1 MTRRRLMRRML
12 VLALAALAL
21 LGVATTDAFAQAAAA
36 APAAPIPTF
45 KITGFIDELITYS
58 NNTSNFDFD
67 LHRKDYLFYG
77 RTRGRFDIVGE
88 YGKAK
93 AVLGIETDFVYG
105 QTGATQSNISSGS
118 NAAGNVTSAGNVAT
132 AVFPGTDG
140 SLGLNTDV
148 RGALEIK
155 WLYTEFEVPYIPY
168 PTVVRL
174 GAQPFGAA
182 ATYKLATYANGD
194 FAGVNL
200 QTTFTPN
207 VKMVGS
213 YVAIE
218 EMMTGRQ
225 QTTGTQAPTNTFL
238 GVNPTQLKGDDWAVI
253 FAPEITPIKGLD
265 IKPMYSYFLASGTTS
280 SQARSGRGGISAT
293 NWFQNT
299 CNTTTEAATCTGNNA
314 SGTWRKGINESR
326 HTVGLDARYRMG
338 PFSLD
343 PTVMYQFGN

>member
-1 MTRRRLMRRML
+1 MTRRRLMRRTL

-45 KITGFIDELITYS
+45 KITGFIDEVITYS

-93 AVLGIETDFVYG
+93 AVLGLELDEVYG
-105 QTGATQSNISSGS
+105 QTGTGNSNISTVQGGATT
-118 NAAGNVTSAGNVAT
+118 AATGAVN
-132 AVFPGTDG
+132 VFPGTDG
-140 SLGLNTDV
+140 SFSLNTDV
-148 RGALEIK
+148 RGQLEIK
-155 WLYTEFEVPYIPY
+155 WLYTEFELPYIPY

-182 ATYKLATYANGD
+182 ASYKLAAYANGD

-207 VKMVGS
+207 VKLVAT
-213 YVAIE
+213 YVAVE

-225 QTTGTQAPTNTFL
+225 QATGTQTPGLAL
-238 GVNPTQLKGDDWAVI
+238 GVPALQLRGDDWAFI
-253 FAPEITPIKGLD
+253 IAPEITPIKGLD
-265 IKPMYSYFLASGTTS
+265 LKPMFAYFLA
-280 SQARSGRGGISAT
+280 
-293 NWFQNT
+293 
-299 CNTTTEAATCTGNNA
+299 
-314 SGTWRKGINESR
+314 
-326 HTVGLDARYRMG
+326 
-338 PFSLD
+338 
-343 PTVMYQFGN
+343 

>member
-1 MTRRRLMRRML
+1 MRRTI

-45 KITGFIDELITYS
+45 KITGFIDNLITYS

-93 AVLGIETDFVYG
+93 AVLGLELDEVYG
-105 QTGATQSNISSGS
+105 QTGTTESNISSGS
-118 NAAGNVTSAGNVAT
+118 SAGGAVTSPGNTNV

-140 SLGLNTDV
+140 SFGINTDV
-148 RGALEIK
+148 RGHLEIK

-168 PTVVRL
+168 PTVARI

-182 ATYKLATYANGD
+182 ASYKLAAYANGD

-207 VKMVGS
+207 VKMVAT
-213 YVAIE
+213 YVAVE
-218 EMMTGRQ
+218 EMLTGRQ
-225 QTTGTQAPTNTFL
+225 PATGTQVPNVAL
-238 GVNPTQLKGDDWAVI
+238 GVPARQLRGDDWAFI
-253 FAPEITPIKGLD
+253 IAPEITPIKGLD
-265 IKPMYSYFLASGTTS
+265 LKPMFAYFLASGTTS
-280 SQARSGRGGISAT
+280 NQARSNRGGISGT
-293 NWFQNT
+293 SWFQNT
-299 CNTTTEAATCTGNNA
+299 CSPTPIPGVQN
-314 SGTWRKGINESR
+314 SG
-326 HTVGLDARYRMG
+326 LAY
-338 PFSLD
+338 
-343 PTVMYQFGN
+343 